1 MKPEITHL
9 WNKIDN
15 YPDKEMDIL
24 NIFDD
29 AELAFL
35 SAIDDTNDKTKLEL
49 YNDKLSQIQELM
61 AKTPFFD
68 YDIYELHEWI
78 QELKTNTYWRDK
90 IEIDNKKIQRTD
102 IKKWCHTTYN
112 TLRLF
117 LLSTG
122 IVDLGIG
129 ESGKQPSDVEE

>member
-1 MKPEITHL
+1 MKPEIAHL

-15 YPDKEMDIL
+15 YSDKEMDIL

-35 SAIDDTNDKTKLEL
+35 SAIDDTADKQKLEV

-78 QELKTNTYWRDK
+78 QELKANTYWRDK
-90 IEIDNKKIQRTD
+90 VEIDNKKIQRTE

-112 TLRLF
+112 TLRYF

-122 IVDLGIG
+122 VVDLNIG
-129 ESGKQPSDVEE
+129 ESGKQPIEE